1 VPKRLQI
8 CFLVV
13 FVAALSGHSAINADS
28 PILGALGDTKGQVSV
43 GGVPASPGA
52 TLAPGSLVATGADSA
67 ARLVVRGSEF
77 TMHANTQVS
86 MSTTSQSIDL
96 RKGTLLVKE
105 EPSNNVRVAFPGAF
119 VVVKGDSGS
128 GALAEVATV
137 GMSSKITVERGLA
150 EIHAAGAPML
160 LHAGQWARLEA
171 VGSPPRA
178 GDQSGASSSG
188 PEAGKVTR
196 EVPHGTVD
204 RQGKVMPLV
213 LNDPIDWNDDVKTLD
228 KGRLMITLTDGSV
241 LNVGSRSEIKIIKH
255 DPQTQQTDIELTSG
269 TVKADVQ
276 KITNPGG
283 HFQIHTQTAVIGVV
297 GTTLMV
303 KSDSKGT
310 TVCNTTPNSTGTAE
324 VTVTDPNGTQQQS
337 LKSGFCAYFPLSGA
351 AVALTAAASSST
363 IAGLTTAT
371 AVTVAAAAGAG
382 AAVALSTGVIVAIV
396 AAGAVGLSLGLV
408 AATGGFSS
416 GPTSPGP

>member
-1 VPKRLQI
+1 VPKRLQV

-13 FVAALSGHSAINADS
+13 FVAALNGHSAVNPDS
-28 PILGALGDTKGQVSV
+28 PIVGALGDTRGQVSV
-43 GGVPASPGA
+43 AGVPAGPGA
-52 TLAPGSLVATGADSA
+52 TLAPGSLVATGTDSA

-86 MSTTSQSIDL
+86 MPSSSQGIDL
-96 RKGTLLVKE
+96 RQGTLLVKE
-105 EPSNNVRVAFPGAF
+105 QPSNNVRVAFPGAF
-119 VVVKGDSGS
+119 VVIKGESGA

-137 GMSSKITVERGLA
+137 GMSSKITVEHGLA

-171 VGSPPRA
+171 VGSPPR
-178 GDQSGASSSG
+178 GDNQSGASTGGG

-204 RQGKVMPLV
+204 RQGKVLPLV
-213 LNDPIDWNDDVKTLD
+213 LNDPIDWNDDVKTMD

-241 LNVGSRSEIKIIKH
+241 LNVGSRSEIKIVKH
-255 DPQTQQTDIELTSG
+255 DAQTQQTDIELTSG
-269 TVKADVQ
+269 TVKADVK
-276 KITNPGG
+276 KITQTGG
-283 HFQIHTQTAVIGVV
+283 HFQIKTQTAVIGVV
-297 GTTLMV
+297 GTTLLV
-303 KSDSKGT
+303 KSDKKGT
-310 TVCNTTPNSTGTAE
+310 TVCNTTQNSNGPAE
-324 VTVTDPNGTQQQS
+324 VTVTDTNGTQQQS

-363 IAGLTTAT
+363 IAGITTAT

-416 GPTSPGP
+416 SPASP